1 MLLYSWNFLG
11 NHLSLTQEAIMS
23 FQYAQI
29 EQTFIVTALENTT
42 YLFSKGWLST
52 DGEPRP
58 LLYKTFL
65 QKECSSL
72 SDQVIKITE
81 YEKKVAILA
90 LKAEPKT
97 EYQIVLGNPPL
108 KTQHFTKNVRV
119 INVIST

>member
-1 MLLYSWNFLG
+1 
-11 NHLSLTQEAIMS
+11 MS

-29 EQTFIVTALENTT
+29 QQTFIVTALEKTT
-42 YLFSKGWLST
+42 YLSSKGWLST
-52 DGEPRP
+52 DGEQRP

-90 LKAEPKT
+90 LKAEPK
-97 EYQIVLGNPPL
+97 IPNSFG
-108 KTQHFTKNVRV
+108 KSSFKD
-119 INVIST
+119 STFYKECTGH